1 MGIVLAGTAGAIF
14 YYGNTYSPNL
24 AVALKA
30 VTSQEQFLAVV
41 VFALIEIVG
50 VVVSGLLS
58 ERIGPRAVLC

>member
-1 MGIVLAGTAGAIF
+1 
-14 YYGNTYSPNL
+14 
-24 AVALKA
+24 VALKA
-30 VTSQEQFLAVV
+30 VTSQVQFLAVV